1 MLLEQYQRIL
11 ANELLKMQYF
21 AAIYLVLILQR
32 EIAGRLDI
40 LFDAF
45 RGFAGLMKDL
55 WLEMLLHKP
64 TSHVIVFSASGMK
77 LACIISDHS
86 IRYMQR

>member
-1 MLLEQYQRIL
+1 
-11 ANELLKMQYF
+11 MQF
-21 AAIYLVLILQR
+21 PAAIYQVLILPR
-32 EIAGRLDI
+32 GIARLLDN